1 MPTLNDILVILLLAA
16 FGTAAGY
23 AYLMWGL
30 A

>member
-1 MPTLNDILVILLLAA
+1 MIRDLPVILLLAA

>member
-1 MPTLNDILVILLLAA
+1 MTARDLPVVLLLAA